1 MNLMV
6 VDFQKVDEFELIFK
20 ENYSGLCNTALQ
32 FLKDK
37 ASSEDLVQDTFIKLW
52 EGRSTILIGKNP
64 HAYLHKMVVNACL
77 NQLEKKNIL
86 RFERFNLEENRVG
99 SNLKG
104 LESKSDL
111 QQLRTLI
118 NTSIN
123 NLPPKCRAVFMLC
136 RYENMKYKEV
146 ASILDISIKTVETQ
160 MGIAI
165 ERVEKELKPLLL
177 KHFPDL
183 LALVVFAIF
192 LCS

>member
-6 VDFQKVDEFELIFK
+6 ADFREEDGFEVLFK
-20 ENYSGLCNTALQ
+20 ENYHSLCNTAIQ
-32 FLKDK
+32 FLKDE
-37 ASSEDLVQDTFIKLW
+37 ASSEDLVQETFIKLW
-52 EGRSTILIGKNP
+52 ESRSTILIGKNTK
-64 HAYLHKMVVNACL
+64 AYLHRMVVNACI
-77 NQLEKKNIL
+77 NQLEKKNTL
-86 RFERFNLEENRVG
+86 RFERFNSVEDKTGEK
-99 SNLKG
+99 LKE

-118 NTSIN
+118 DNSIN
-123 NLPPKCRAVFMLC
+123 SLPPKCRAIFMLC

-146 ASILDISIKTVETQ
+146 AVALDISIKTVETQ

-165 ERVEKELKPLLL
+165 ERVEKELKPLLV

-183 LALVVFAIF
+183 LALLVFTIF